1 MYATPQQ
8 QNIMKYPP
16 CLPSK
21 PRNVKAAKKSLRYFC
36 MARNRDNNGD
46 GKIDRSELRW
56 YTASIKQLVGLYVG
70 NSLIDPHSRLYYRS
84 KAEQDSPAPNK
95 WRQHTISST
104 KYSSSSKQPTVIW
117 GEEGTSLGDISG
129 SIQWGSTGGYAFNRF
144 SVRCVRNLGMAADHA
159 LSEVP
164 EDYITVSP
172 DPAGSDLCFPPHLLL
187 LPPSRAAPDAKTSL
201 AYTTGPFSAPHC
213 PARPSRTTEGLIL
226 YGAMGPAVTGPP
238 LAHC

>member
-70 NSLIDPHSRLYYRS
+70 NGNALEKSFSRTYWS
-84 KAEQDSPAPNK
+84 FGMVPGINK
-95 WRQHTISST
+95 DGGN
-104 KYSSSSKQPTVIW
+104 KY
-117 GEEGTSLGDISG
+117 
-129 SIQWGSTGGYAFNRF
+129 GYAYRTNIYLATTTH
-144 SVRCVRNLGMAADHA
+144 SETTTRCVRDIRVN
-159 LSEVP
+159 
-164 EDYITVSP
+164 
-172 DPAGSDLCFPPHLLL
+172 
-187 LPPSRAAPDAKTSL
+187 
-201 AYTTGPFSAPHC
+201 
-213 PARPSRTTEGLIL
+213 
-226 YGAMGPAVTGPP
+226 
-238 LAHC
+238 